1 MEVKLPSGCNIYYG
15 TYIDNY
21 NGSTRKRYYINGDGS
36 LVLNSIQGNSSRPS
50 NFVCVSS
57 PIYFHPEFEVTFKFF
72 AFTMIAFAGMVIY
85 QLILKRLWLGR

>member
-1 MEVKLPSGCNIYYG
+1 MEVKLPSGCNVFYG
-15 TYIDNY
+15 EYIDNY
-21 NGSTRKRYYINGDGS
+21 NGSTRKRYYFNGDGT
-36 LVLNSIQGNSSRPS
+36 LVLSSTNTNSSRPS
-50 NFVCVSS
+50 SSVCVSS